1 MKTSWID
8 RETSEIVDEE
18 EKMREI
24 NEELERF
31 KKECQGEKTSEEKD
45 DFVNRFEE
53 YMDKCGPVFEFKMLP
68 AIDGATVVGAAK
80 AAALLFGFF
89 QNMSPE
95 QVKECFK
102 ACADAFAAELE
113 RQIHKCKTERNHQ
126 VH

>member
-53 YMDKCGPVFEFKMLP
+53 YMDKCGPMFELNVIPKLEGPIVTGKTNASYAFLQV
-68 AIDGATVVGAAK
+68 IEG
-80 AAALLFGFF
+80 
-89 QNMSPE
+89 MSSDE
-95 QVKECFK
+95 VKECFK
-102 ACADAFAAELE
+102 ACTQAFSKELE
-113 RQIHKCKTERNHQ
+113 RQINMNKVDHQ
-126 VH
+126 IH